1 MSSNYEH
8 DLYLLEKEKV
18 KALITI
24 GYRLKSIDEK
34 LNTLE
39 EFYKIKVNEKTRE
52 EMRHNFSNDL
62 NDDDEGSN
70 I

>member
-52 EMRHNFSNDL
+52 EMRSNFNNDL
-62 NDDDEGSN
+62 NDDEGSN

>member
-52 EMRHNFSNDL
+52 EMSSNFNNDL
-62 NDDDEGSN
+62 NDDEGSN

>member
-52 EMRHNFSNDL
+52 EMRSNFSNDL
-62 NDDDEGSN
+62 NDDEGSN